1 MAILADSR
9 SNHLIHLAL
18 LGIFIFF
25 DFLALAICAAF
36 IQEGKRRYFG
46 YYFDASG
53 LIVAASVFGYIAGFA
68 FLMFNT
74 YRDLYRG
81 IKNSLLVELITF
93 SVLFILHLAGAA
105 ALSSDGWQFDGSS
118 KAAQLGRATLAFAW
132 LSTITLML
140 LLAFLLTWILLHR
153 RRRLEI
159 SILRTNIKEFLIDGD
174 TSLRASGTGM
184 SAIPAS
190 TTGGARV
197 SEASVAV
204 TESTAPE
211 AARV

>member
-1 MAILADSR
+1 
-9 SNHLIHLAL
+9 
-18 LGIFIFF
+18 
-25 DFLALAICAAF
+25 
-36 IQEGKRRYFG
+36 
-46 YYFDASG
+46 
-53 LIVAASVFGYIAGFA
+53 
-68 FLMFNT
+68 MFNT

-93 SVLFILHLAGAA
+93 SVLFILHLGECMSRAQVCDDRLTRPDF
-105 ALSSDGWQFDGSS
+105 LSWSRSAVFRWLAIRWFFQSRTVCHPAKRLAPYSYDSTCR
-118 KAAQLGRATLAFAW
+118 LGRATLAFAW